1 VIGPALFGPQEPVEA
16 MQREFKKRRDAIVSG
31 LNRIEGI
38 SCRMPAGAFYVF
50 PNITAWGMPAKLAA
64 DRLLQ
69 EAGVAALGG
78 TAFGEMGEGYL
89 RLSYAN
95 SIENINEALRRIET
109 WVKGL

>member
-1 VIGPALFGPQEPVEA
+1 
-16 MQREFKKRRDAIVSG
+16 
-31 LNRIEGI
+31 
-38 SCRMPAGAFYVF
+38 MPAGAFYVF
-50 PNITAWGMPAKLAA
+50 PNVTALGLPSKLTA

-78 TAFGEMGEGYL
+78 TAFGEEGEGYL

-95 SIENINEALRRIET
+95 SVENINEALNRIET